1 MASLNKVMVIGHLG
15 KDPVM
20 RAMPDGKAVA
30 SFSVAASESY
40 TDKSGAK
47 VEKTEWFNVV
57 CFARLAEICGQYL
70 KKGSLVYVEGKLQ
83 TRKYEKEGQE
93 RQITEVVASEMKMLG
108 GTGDR
113 AATKAPAP
121 APKPAAARSGGSGSG
136 FEGMDDDI
144 PF

>member
-1 MASLNKVMVIGHLG
+1 MVSLNKCIVIGNLG

-108 GTGDR
+108 GKPDG
-113 AATKAPAP
+113 ATRAPAP
-121 APKPAAARSGGSGSG
+121 APKPAAARPSAS
-136 FEGMDDDI
+136 EGMDEDF

>member
-57 CFARLAEICGQYL
+57 AFARLAEICGQYL

-108 GTGDR
+108 GKPDQ
-113 AATKAPAP
+113 ATRAPAP
-121 APKPAAARSGGSGSG
+121 APKPAAARSGG